1 MYSINMNDVLMNLGI
16 ACGSSPWNLNDRT
29 LTLRCP
35 DTKESE
41 NTQLSR
47 PWGHGQEKK
56 GHLPLGCYQ
65 KPQNQQNNQNTNEK
79 TGTAFHEQK
88 AFDTFLYDVISVM
101 YIYIYIVE
109 VLNVNPT
116 NVRKTHHFVVQ
127 QSKGKPGADF
137 EGQVRQLKLIE
148 HDNII
153 GLEQL
158 GTLLRTPATSCNLQ
172 WTGPELHWSH
182 CKTHFWHESY
192 HITVAC
198 VQVPSTSP
206 AAPQIAKEIT

>member
-1 MYSINMNDVLMNLGI
+1 
-16 ACGSSPWNLNDRT
+16 
-29 LTLRCP
+29 
-35 DTKESE
+35 
-41 NTQLSR
+41 
-47 PWGHGQEKK
+47 
-56 GHLPLGCYQ
+56 
-65 KPQNQQNNQNTNEK
+65 
-79 TGTAFHEQK
+79 
-88 AFDTFLYDVISVM
+88 
-101 YIYIYIVE
+101 VE

-172 WTGPELHWSH
+172 
-182 CKTHFWHESY
+182 
-192 HITVAC
+192 
-198 VQVPSTSP
+198 
-206 AAPQIAKEIT
+206 